1 MSSFTP
7 LPPNA
12 TPAERHLALVAG
24 HAGDVPVIVRE
35 VWNPDTSPADLL
47 PWLAR
52 AVSIDVWDPDWT
64 TEQKRT
70 AIKTSLRVHRKKGT
84 IGAVLDALGALG
96 FTAKVQEWFAQIPQA
111 DPYTYRLIIEVDQVG
126 FDLEDVALLLEV
138 VDSAKNLRS
147 HLTEIAPIIRS
158 QAGPVLTAYTTIG
171 VELRVNPGEQQEA
184 AVMHGFLFAESML
197 NTIINTDLPESVG
210 DRKPVPLTDREEAE
224 LIPEFLPSEA
234 SFDLIANTLLPQTL
248 GA

>member
-1 MSSFTP
+1 MSSYTP

-24 HAGDVPVIVRE
+24 HADDVPVIVRE

-52 AVSIDVWDPDWT
+52 AVSIDVWDPEWT
-64 TEQKRT
+64 TEQKRA
-70 AIKTSLRVHRKKGT
+70 AIKASLGVHRKKGT
-84 IGAVLDALGALG
+84 IGAVLDALAALG

-138 VDSAKNLRS
+138 VGSAKNLRS
-147 HLTEIAPIIRS
+147 HLTEIVPIIRS
-158 QAGPVLTAYTTIG
+158 QVGPVLASAVMVGT
-171 VELRVNPGEQQEA
+171 ELRLAPSNAQEVAILNDFYAAEALLDTIVNVNLAQNLGE
-184 AVMHGFLFAESML
+184 
-197 NTIINTDLPESVG
+197 
-210 DRKPVPLTDREEAE
+210 
-224 LIPEFLPSEA
+224 
-234 SFDLIANTLLPQTL
+234 
-248 GA
+248 

>member
-1 MSSFTP
+1 MSSYTP

-24 HAGDVPVIVRE
+24 HANDVPVIVRE
-35 VWNPDTSPADLL
+35 VWNADTSPAELL

-52 AVSIDVWDPDWT
+52 AVSIDVWDPEWT
-64 TEQKRT
+64 TEQKRA
-70 AIKTSLRVHRKKGT
+70 AIKASLGVHRKKGT

-126 FDLEDVALLLEV
+126 YDLEDVALLLEV
-138 VDSAKNLRS
+138 VGSAKNLRS

-158 QAGPVLTAYTTIG
+158 QVGPVLAS
-171 VELRVNPGEQQEA
+171 
-184 AVMHGFLFAESML
+184 AVMVGTELTLAASDDQSAAIIPGFLAAEAQL
-197 NTIINTDLPESVG
+197 DTITNTDLPQS
-210 DRKPVPLTDREEAE
+210 
-224 LIPEFLPSEA
+224 I
-234 SFDLIANTLLPQTL
+234 

>member
-1 MSSFTP
+1 MSSYTP

-24 HAGDVPVIVRE
+24 HADDVPVIVRE

-52 AVSIDVWDPDWT
+52 AVSIDIWDPEWT
-64 TEQKRT
+64 TEQKRA
-70 AIKTSLRVHRKKGT
+70 AIKASLGVHRKKGT

-96 FTAKVQEWFAQIPQA
+96 FTAKVQEWFNQIPQA

-138 VDSAKNLRS
+138 VGSAKNLRS
-147 HLTEIAPIIRS
+147 HLTEISPIVRTRL
-158 QAGPVLTAYTTIG
+158 GPINASVVCTGSEITLGTGLEQEVGLLDGFFEAE
-171 VELRVNPGEQQEA
+171 EL
-184 AVMHGFLFAESML
+184 L
-197 NTIINTDLPESVG
+197 NIITNFDLPQ
-210 DRKPVPLTDREEAE
+210 
-224 LIPEFLPSEA
+224 IM
-234 SFDLIANTLLPQTL
+234 